1 MKDYLA
7 RIGRTPLLTA
17 EQEVDLAV
25 RIEAG
30 LFARERLDTRAGLS
44 AEDRADLAEIAADGA
59 AAKDHMVRAN
69 LRLVVSQAKRYAGR
83 GLPLTDLV
91 QEGNLGLIRAVE
103 KFEHRRG
110 LKFST
115 YAVWWIKQAL
125 TRALSDQGRTIRLP
139 AHVAEVVN
147 RMNRVRRQLVA
158 DLGRE
163 PETAEL
169 AAALDLTPQ
178 KVERLMGQSREPV
191 SLHVRIGD
199 GGDGG
204 EFGDL
209 IEDTDAPDPADAVA
223 SGLLRGELDRVMD
236 QALTEREADVIA
248 LRFGLGTGEPKT
260 LDEVG
265 RAFGVTRERIRQI
278 EAKGMSKLRRP
289 GSRRAL
295 ADLLV

>member
-1 MKDYLA
+1 MKDYLVQ
-7 RIGRTPLLTA
+7 IGRTPLLTA

-30 LFARERLDTRAGLS
+30 LFARERLDARAGLS
-44 AEDRADLAEIAADGA
+44 AEERADLAEIAADGA
-59 AAKDHMVRAN
+59 AAKEHMVRAN
-69 LRLVVSQAKRYAGR
+69 LRLVVFQAKRYAGR
-83 GLPLTDLV
+83 GLPMTDLV

-115 YAVWWIKQAL
+115 YAVWWIRQAL
-125 TRALSDQGRTIRLP
+125 SRALADQGRTIRLP

-147 RMNRVRRQLVA
+147 RMNVRRRQLVA
-158 DLGRE
+158 ELGRE
-163 PETAEL
+163 PSTAEL
-169 AAALDLTPQ
+169 AAALDLAPQ
-178 KVERLMGQSREPV
+178 KVERLQRQAREPV
-191 SLHVRIGD
+191 SLHVRIGED
-199 GGDGG
+199 GDGG

-223 SGLLRGELDRVMD
+223 SSLLRGQLDRVMD

-248 LRFGLGTGEPKT
+248 LRFGLATGEPKT

-295 ADLLV
+295 ADLLA

>member
-1 MKDYLA
+1 MKDYLVQ
-7 RIGRTPLLTA
+7 IGRTPLLTA

-30 LFARERLDTRAGLS
+30 LFARERLDERAGLS
-44 AEDRADLAEIAADGA
+44 AEERADLAEIAADGA
-59 AAKDHMVRAN
+59 AAKEHMVRAN
-69 LRLVVSQAKRYAGR
+69 LRLVVFQAKRYAGR

-115 YAVWWIKQAL
+115 YAVWWIRQAL
-125 TRALSDQGRTIRLP
+125 SRALADQGRTIRLP
-139 AHVAEVVN
+139 AHVAEVVS
-147 RMNRVRRQLVA
+147 RMNVRRRQLVA
-158 DLGRE
+158 ELGRE
-163 PETAEL
+163 PTTAEL
-169 AAALDLTPQ
+169 AAALDLAPQ
-178 KVERLMGQSREPV
+178 KVERLQRQAREPV
-191 SLHVRIGD
+191 SLHVRIGED
-199 GGDGG
+199 GDGG

-223 SGLLRGELDRVMD
+223 SSLLRGQLDRVMD
-236 QALTEREADVIA
+236 RELTEREADVIA

-295 ADLLV
+295 ADLLA